1 MALADKMEVAL
12 VLVVDMEMGRLMVFV
27 TGDMK
32 KLRVFLCP
40 IGCFYYLCTG
50 KMYI

>member
-1 MALADKMEVAL
+1 MALVDKREVAL
-12 VLVVDMEMGRLMVFV
+12 GLVLDMEMGRLMVCLA
-27 TGDMK
+27 GEMK